1 MQRSTRLSYWPPPL
15 TGGSRGGEPS
25 KNRQEFWSGG
35 GEYPLKFDFR
45 GGEGGANPLEFSFRG
60 GGGASPLKFL
70 FRGGPTAQNH
80 GYWCFLPAISPIFL
94 RSRLRRSRSPWNSF
108 VGGAREKQT
117 LSEKTLLAHF
127 ECARCIEVEL
137 VHRRERQNIDIHMQ
151 RKNTTVVKILP
162 STSMACFFCPHVKT
176 LSVPEGIH
184 VQLLKPS
191 SQLC

>member
-1 MQRSTRLSYWPPPL
+1 MDIGAFYPQYHQFFFARAF
-15 TGGSRGGEPS
+15 GARGALGI
-25 KNRQEFWSGG
+25 R
-35 GEYPLKFDFR
+35 
-45 GGEGGANPLEFSFRG
+45 
-60 GGGASPLKFL
+60 
-70 FRGGPTAQNH
+70 
-80 GYWCFLPAISPIFL
+80 
-94 RSRLRRSRSPWNSF
+94 F

-117 LSEKTLLAHF
+117 LCEKTLLAHF